1 MDISTSLWMIGLII
15 ISGTLEIIS
24 WNSEGSFRGRGIKR
38 QKMLLLLF
46 KKQTFSGIS
55 FLSFEEE
62 S

>member
-46 KKQTFSGIS
+46 KKQTF
-55 FLSFEEE
+55 
-62 S
+62 